1 MASATG
7 LDGGRIHRDSLDS
20 VDQFQTFS
28 NLHLVSPFQNVL
40 LTIPLLERIATTS
53 TNMNPK
59 PLNAVMTET
68 ITESLDDHQ
77 EVVFVVDHVPLTP
90 VSSIQTRTDIQDD
103 AINVMPPTPD
113 PPDASLLP
121 SSPSRISPPA
131 TYKFYLL
138 STTDAK

>member
-68 ITESLDDHQ
+68 ITESLDDHK
-77 EVVFVVDHVPLTP
+77 EVVFIVDNDV
-90 VSSIQTRTDIQDD
+90 
-103 AINVMPPTPD
+103 PPTPISSI
-113 PPDASLLP
+113 PP
-121 SSPSRISPPA
+121 
-131 TYKFYLL
+131 
-138 STTDAK
+138 TDTQVDNVDL